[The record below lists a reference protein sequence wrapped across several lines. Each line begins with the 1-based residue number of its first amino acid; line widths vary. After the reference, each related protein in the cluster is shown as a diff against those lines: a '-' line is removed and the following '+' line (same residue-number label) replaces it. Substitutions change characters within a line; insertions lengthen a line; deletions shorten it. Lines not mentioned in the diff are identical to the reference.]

1 MSVRHMEN
9 WNHHEK
15 KESPNVRFGDGKEDT
30 LRIPRRVD
38 GPTAL

>member
-1 MSVRHMEN
+1 MLDTWKIETTMR
-9 WNHHEK
+9 K

-30 LRIPRRVD
+30 LRIPRWVD